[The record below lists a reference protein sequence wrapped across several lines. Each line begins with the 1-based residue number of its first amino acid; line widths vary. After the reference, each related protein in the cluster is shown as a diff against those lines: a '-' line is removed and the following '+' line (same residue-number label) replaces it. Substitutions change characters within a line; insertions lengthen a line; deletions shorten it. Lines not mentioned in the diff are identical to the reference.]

1 MMSATYPVPVVGNEF
16 HGKRVLVTGGTKGI
30 SEAIV
35 RPREVEGIERHVVY
49 THVEGNF
56 PDGTVDL
63 TNRVGLRDGRIASL
77 EFVPTKAAES

>member
-16 HGKRVLVTGGTKGI
+16 HRKRVLVTGGTKGI
-30 SEAIV
+30 SEA
-35 RPREVEGIERHVVY
+35 
-49 THVEGNF
+49 VEGNF